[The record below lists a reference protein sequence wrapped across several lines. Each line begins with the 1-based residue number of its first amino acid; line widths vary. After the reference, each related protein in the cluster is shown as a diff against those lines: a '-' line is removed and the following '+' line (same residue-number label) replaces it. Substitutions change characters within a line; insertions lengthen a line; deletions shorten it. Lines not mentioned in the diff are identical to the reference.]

1 MVEDNKV
8 THVESNALAH
18 TSTSISSIFQAEFA
32 DHTPPMSIHAS
43 HENFGIEAHQGF
55 LNVMKE
61 SRSAGNLREDNS
73 FRENTTEIP
82 GHAHNSQ
89 VCHFSPVL
97 FPDAS
102 WVLFKIWPTQRNYTQ
117 EIATL
122 LEKLQKVA
130 THLAIFKKAE
140 KYISLYQMY
149 SLGNWGLPLDS

>member
-8 THVESNALAH
+8 THAKSNALAH

-89 VCHFSPVL
+89 VCHFFRCWFQMLAGCCLKSGPPKGITL
-97 FPDAS
+97 KYLQHIS
-102 WVLFKIWPTQRNYTQ
+102 RNCKKLQQIWPFPRR
-117 EIATL
+117 L
-122 LEKLQKVA
+122 
-130 THLAIFKKAE
+130 
-140 KYISLYQMY
+140 
-149 SLGNWGLPLDS
+149 